1 MPPKRLEN
9 LLNPN
14 SDEGLGGIVRRARE
28 LDRLVEALR
37 SALPADE
44 AAGIVAANIRDDGE
58 LVVLTESPAWAARLR
73 YEADRLIEA
82 ARSTGAT
89 VTGCKVRV
97 GRR

>member
-1 MPPKRLEN
+1 MPPKRLED

-14 SDEGLGGIVRRARE
+14 AGEGLGGIVRRARE
-28 LDRLVEALR
+28 LDCLTEALR
-37 SALPADE
+37 RALPADD

-58 LVVLTESPAWAARLR
+58 LVVLAESPAWAARLR
-73 YEADRLIEA
+73 YEADRLIQA
-82 ARSTGAT
+82 ARDTGAT

>member
-14 SDEGLGGIVRRARE
+14 ADKGLGALVRRARE
-28 LDRLVEALR
+28 MESLVEALR
-37 SALPADE
+37 GALPPDD
-44 AAGIVAANIRDDGE
+44 AAGVVAANIRDDGQ
-58 LVVLTESPAWAARLR
+58 LVVLAGSPAWAARLR
-73 YEADRLIEA
+73 FEEERLIEA
-82 ARSTGAT
+82 ARKTGAT